1 MATGYAAMYWVLQ
14 PQYIIRPARRLWTG
28 ERQMQGLSEISP
40 RQPSR
45 RYVARDGKDLRT
57 VPNPYRSY
65 EEWQEFHGHDLSA
78 MSDDERRRDLVACDM
93 AILATAPNAHW
104 WYFNRCQRIRSSLT
118 SRKGAV

>member
-1 MATGYAAMYWVLQ
+1 
-14 PQYIIRPARRLWTG
+14 
-28 ERQMQGLSEISP
+28 MQGLSEISP

-65 EEWQEFHGHDLSA
+65 EEWQEFHGHGLSA
-78 MSDDERRRDLVACDM
+78 MSDDERRRDLLACDM